1 MSKKGENMS
10 AETLLNGSENIQ
22 DERSVELAPA
32 VGETVF
38 ALLAEDAET
47 ATTQPSELGEYD
59 YSQFTNSVTRLG
71 DGQTVPDER

>member
-1 MSKKGENMS
+1 MS
-10 AETLLNGSENIQ
+10 AETLLNSNENMQ
-22 DERSVELAPA
+22 NERSTELAPA

-38 ALLAEDAET
+38 AALAEDAEV
-47 ATTQPSELGEYD
+47 ATVQPAELGEYD